1 MALDSVSPSNCQDK
15 PLALDLVSEHLS
27 SNVAIANK
35 LACSCSSLREVGTI
49 SRNKFV
55 TEHNAL
61 LDRLGQEVDFSS
73 LVDWVDAYYNR
84 LMNFLDMSGE
94 YTYDLHDETF
104 SLRTVDLD
112 TMHQLEQFY
121 SMGQQHIFIQYIHA
135 IVDGLNTPHQD
146 IILYKRCLKTIND
159 LITLSKAE
167 DERKIAHTYEGGIR
181 VWINEGAFA
190 GILSLLQKIVAGS
203 LVVDQKL
210 IDLVIDF
217 FRFISRYYDDTRL
230 ICVANKYLGGHH
242 FLVLIADFFRLEM
255 ARDSKAVFDSFFRMM
270 NCNFKQTLCE
280 DIRYIS
286 NNGCIGPCEMHEYNL
301 YYHALKL
308 YMELDRESYPIFR
321 EEMDIRDFFSNV
333 EKHIFTNI

>member
-1 MALDSVSPSNCQDK
+1 
-15 PLALDLVSEHLS
+15 
-27 SNVAIANK
+27 
-35 LACSCSSLREVGTI
+35 
-49 SRNKFV
+49 
-55 TEHNAL
+55 
-61 LDRLGQEVDFSS
+61 
-73 LVDWVDAYYNR
+73 
-84 LMNFLDMSGE
+84 MNFLDMSGE

-159 LITLSKAE
+159 LITLSKVE

-217 FRFISRYYDDTRL
+217 FRFISWYYDDTRL
-230 ICVANKYLGGHH
+230 ICVANNYLGGHH
-242 FLVLIADFFRLEM
+242 FFVLISDFFRLEM

-270 NCNFKQTLCE
+270 NCNFKRTLCD

-286 NNGCIGPCEMHEYNL
+286 NNGCVGPCEMHEYNL